1 MGSWCFEKDCN
12 FCNWYGMSASA
23 GFHIKASPRLTSKW
37 LRLDFW
43 TGGAL
48 LLAFFIALPLLS
60 VSFFAL
66 QPSGDIWHHLVTTVL
81 SRYVLTTIGLMLG
94 VGVGTLVIG
103 TCTAWLV
110 TLCRFPGRRI
120 FEWALLLPLAMPTY
134 VVAYVY
140 TDVFEFAGPVQTL
153 LRDIFGWESS
163 REYWFPE
170 IRSLGG
176 AIFVMTLTLYPYVYL
191 LARVAFVQQSV
202 CILEVSRTLG
212 KTAWQSFIS
221 IALPSARPSLII
233 GVSLVLMEALND
245 FGTVDFFAVET
256 LTAGIFDV
264 WLNMNNL
271 SGAAQLAVVALCF
284 VLLLLWAERKSR
296 TNQRYFNT
304 STRYQALP
312 SYQLQGAR
320 LLGATISCLLP
331 IGFGFILPSCILGYY
346 AWGFYEESISRNF
359 YSNLSNSLVL
369 SSLSATLSVL
379 AGIFLAYGVRLKE
392 NTLLKST
399 ARFAS
404 IGYAV
409 PGAVLAVGVLIPM
422 GKMDVFIQGFL
433 NNVFG
438 ISTGLFFSGTI
449 AAVTY
454 GYLSR
459 FLALSYGTMEASLMR
474 ITPNM
479 DGAARTL
486 GLGPGRTL
494 KRIHLPM
501 IRGGILAAAILVFV
515 DTMKEL
521 PMTIIL
527 RPFNF
532 ETLATHVH
540 QLASDELL
548 EESALGSLSIVAA
561 GLLPVVY
568 LSRTIRGARPGAEK

>member
-1 MGSWCFEKDCN
+1 
-12 FCNWYGMSASA
+12 MSVGDGLNIEA
-23 GFHIKASPRLTSKW
+23 FPRRFAK
-37 LRLDFW
+37 RFQLDFW
-43 TGGAL
+43 TSGTL
-48 LLAFFIALPLLS
+48 LLAFFIAAPLLA
-60 VSFFAL
+60 VSIFAL
-66 QPSGDIWHHLVTTVL
+66 QPSGDIWHHLLTTVL
-81 SRYVLTTIGLMLG
+81 SRYVMTTIGLM
-94 VGVGTLVIG
+94 VGVGIG
-103 TCTAWLV
+103 TLLIGTATAWLV

-120 FEWALLLPLAMPTY
+120 VEWALLLPMAMPTY

-153 LRDIFGWESS
+153 LRNIFGWESS
-163 REYWFPE
+163 RDYWFPE
-170 IRSLGG
+170 IRSLRG

-221 IALPSARPSLII
+221 IALPSARPSLVI

-304 STRYQALP
+304 STKYQALP
-312 SYQLQGAR
+312 SYQLRGIKM
-320 LLGATISCLLP
+320 LGAVISCLLP
-331 IGFGFILPSCILGYY
+331 IGFGFILPASILGYY
-346 AWGFYEESISRNF
+346 AWNYYEESISHDF
-359 YSNLSNSLVL
+359 YSILSNSLVL
-369 SSLSATLSVL
+369 SSLSAALSVL
-379 AGIFLAYGVRLKE
+379 AGIFLAYGARLQE
-392 NTLLKST
+392 NPLLKSA

-404 IGYAV
+404 VGYAV

-422 GKMDVFIQGFL
+422 GKIDVFIQGFL

-438 ISTGLFFSGTI
+438 ISTGLLFSGTI

-454 GYLSR
+454 GYLTR

-474 ITPNM
+474 VTPNM

-486 GLGPGRTL
+486 GLGPGKTL

-501 IRGGILAAAILVFV
+501 LRGGILAAAILVFV

-532 ETLATHVH
+532 ETLATQVH
-540 QLASDELL
+540 QLATDELL

-561 GLLPVVY
+561 GLLPVIY
-568 LSRTIRGARPGAEK
+568 LSRTIQGARPGAGK

>member
-1 MGSWCFEKDCN
+1 
-12 FCNWYGMSASA
+12 MSASA
-23 GFHIKASPRLTSKW
+23 GSKTEAFPRRYPK
-37 LRLDFW
+37 RFQLDFW
-43 TGGAL
+43 TSGTL
-48 LLAFFIALPLLS
+48 LLALFIAAPLLA
-60 VSFFAL
+60 VSIFAI
-66 QPSGDIWHHLVTTVL
+66 QPSDDIWHHLLTTVL
-81 SRYVLTTIGLMLG
+81 SRYVITTLGLMMG
-94 VGVGTLVIG
+94 VGMGTLLIG
-103 TCTAWLV
+103 TGAAWLV

-120 FEWALLLPLAMPTY
+120 LEWALLLPMAMPTY

-140 TDVFEFAGPVQTL
+140 TDVFEFSGPVQTL
-153 LRDIFGWESS
+153 LRNICGWES
-163 REYWFPE
+163 RRDYWFPE
-170 IRSLGG
+170 IRTLGG

-212 KTAWQSFIS
+212 KTVWQSFFS
-221 IALPSARPSLII
+221 IALPSARPSIII

-245 FGTVDFFAVET
+245 FGTVDFFSVET

-271 SGAAQLAVVALCF
+271 SGAAQIAVVSLCF
-284 VLLLLWAERKSR
+284 VLLLLWAEKKSR

-304 STRYQALP
+304 STKYQALP
-312 SYQLQGAR
+312 SYQLRGVKM
-320 LLGATISCLLP
+320 LGALSLCLFP
-331 IGFGFILPSCILGYY
+331 VGFGFILPSSVLGFY
-346 AWGFYEESISRNF
+346 AWNYYEESISRDF
-359 YSNLSNSLVL
+359 YSILCNSLVL
-369 SSLSATLSVL
+369 STLSAFLSVS
-379 AGIFLAYGVRLKE
+379 AGIFLAYGVRMKDCK
-392 NTLLKST
+392 LLKLT

-404 IGYAV
+404 VGYAV

-422 GKMDVFIQGFL
+422 GKIDVAIQGFL
-433 NNVFG
+433 NNIFG
-438 ISTGLFFSGTI
+438 ISTGLLLSGTI
-449 AAVTY
+449 AAVSY
-454 GYLSR
+454 GYLTR

-494 KRIHLPM
+494 KRVHLPM
-501 IRGGILAAAILVFV
+501 IRGGLLAAAILVFV

-540 QLASDELL
+540 QLATDELL
-548 EESALGSLSIVAA
+548 EESALGSLSIVVA
-561 GLLPVVY
+561 GLLPVIY
-568 LSRTIRGARPGAEK
+568 LSRTIRGARPGAG

>member
-1 MGSWCFEKDCN
+1 
-12 FCNWYGMSASA
+12 MSAGA
-23 GFHIKASPRLTSKW
+23 GFKIEAFPKRLAK
-37 LRLDFW
+37 RFPPDFW
-43 TGGAL
+43 TSGTL
-48 LLAFFIALPLLS
+48 LLAFFIATPLLA
-60 VSFFAL
+60 VIIFAL
-66 QPSGDIWHHLVTTVL
+66 QPSGDIWHHLFTTVL
-81 SRYVLTTIGLMLG
+81 SRYVTTTIGLMLG
-94 VGVGTLVIG
+94 VGICTLLIG
-103 TCTAWLV
+103 AGTAWLV
-110 TLCRFPGRRI
+110 TLCRFPGRPI
-120 FEWALLLPLAMPTY
+120 FEWALLLPLAMPAY

-153 LRDIFGWESS
+153 LRDIFRWESS
-163 REYWFPE
+163 RDYWFPE

-191 LARVAFVQQSV
+191 LARIAFLQQSV

-212 KTAWQSFIS
+212 KTAWRSFFS

-296 TNQRYFNT
+296 ANQRYFNT
-304 STRYQALP
+304 STKYQALP
-312 SYQLQGAR
+312 SYQLR
-320 LLGATISCLLP
+320 DVKMLGAVLTCLLP
-331 IGFGFILPSCILGYY
+331 IGFGFILPSSILGYY
-346 AWGFYEESISRNF
+346 AWNYYEESISRDY
-359 YSNLSNSLVL
+359 YSILFNSLIL
-369 SSLSATLSVL
+369 SSLSAALSVF
-379 AGIFLAYGVRLKE
+379 AGIFLAYGVRLQE
-392 NTLLKST
+392 NPLLKSA

-404 IGYAV
+404 VGYAV

-422 GKMDVFIQGFL
+422 GKLDVFIQGIL
-433 NNVFG
+433 NNVLG
-438 ISTGLFFSGTI
+438 ISTGLLFSGTI

-454 GYLSR
+454 GYLAR
-459 FLALSYGTMEASLMR
+459 FLALSYGAMEASLMR

-494 KRIHLPM
+494 RRIHLPM

-532 ETLATHVH
+532 ETLATQVH

-568 LSRTIRGARPGAEK
+568 LSRTIRGARPGAAK

>member
-1 MGSWCFEKDCN
+1 
-12 FCNWYGMSASA
+12 MSAGA
-23 GFHIKASPRLTSKW
+23 GLNIVAFP
-37 LRLDFW
+37 LRLAKWFQVDIW
-43 TGGAL
+43 TSGTL
-48 LLAFFIALPLLS
+48 LLALFIAAPLLS
-60 VSFFAL
+60 VGFLAL
-66 QPSGDIWHHLVTTVL
+66 QPSGDIWHHLLTTVL
-81 SRYVLTTIGLMLG
+81 SRYVMTTIGLMMG
-94 VGVGTLVIG
+94 VGIGTLLIG
-103 TCTAWLV
+103 TGTAWLV

-120 FEWALLLPLAMPTY
+120 FEWALLLPLAMPAY

-140 TDVFEFAGPVQTL
+140 TDVFEFAGPAQTL
-153 LRDIFGWESS
+153 LRAIFGWESS
-163 REYWFPE
+163 RDYWFPE

-176 AIFVMTLTLYPYVYL
+176 AIFVMTVTLYPYVYL

-212 KTAWQSFIS
+212 KTAWQSFFS

-271 SGAAQLAVVALCF
+271 PGAAQLAVVALCF

-296 TNQRYFNT
+296 SNQRYFNM
-304 STRYQALP
+304 STKYQALP
-312 SYQLQGAR
+312 CYQLRGVKKFGAV
-320 LLGATISCLLP
+320 ISCLLP
-331 IGFGFILPSCILGYY
+331 IGLGFILPSCILGYY
-346 AWGFYEESISRNF
+346 AWSYYEESISRDF
-359 YSNLSNSLVL
+359 YSILSNSLIL
-369 SSLSATLSVL
+369 STLSATLSVL
-379 AGIFLAYGVRLKE
+379 AGIYLAYAVRLKD
-392 NTLLKST
+392 NKLLKST

-409 PGAVLAVGVLIPM
+409 PGAVLAVGVLFPM

-433 NNVFG
+433 KNNFN
-438 ISTGLFFSGTI
+438 ISAGLLFSGTI

-454 GYLSR
+454 GYLTR
-459 FLALSYGTMEASLMR
+459 FLALSYGTMEASLVR

-486 GLGPGRTL
+486 GLGPARTL

-568 LSRTIRGARPGAEK
+568 LSRTIRDARPGAGK

>member
-1 MGSWCFEKDCN
+1 MNID
-12 FCNWYGMSASA
+12 
-23 GFHIKASPRLTSKW
+23 ASPRRLTKW
-37 LRLDFW
+37 FQIDFW
-43 TGGAL
+43 TSGTL
-48 LLAFFIALPLLS
+48 LLAFFIAGPLLS
-60 VSFFAL
+60 VGILAL
-66 QPSGDIWHHLVTTVL
+66 KPSGDIWHHLLTTVL
-81 SRYVLTTIGLMLG
+81 SRYVMTTLGLMLG
-94 VGVGTLVIG
+94 VGIGTLLIG

-120 FEWALLLPLAMPTY
+120 FEWALLLPLAMPAY

-140 TDVFEFAGPVQTL
+140 TDVFEFAGPVQEL
-153 LRDIFGWESS
+153 LRGVFGWESS
-163 REYWFPE
+163 RDYWFPE

-176 AIFVMTLTLYPYVYL
+176 AIFVMTATLYPYVYL

-212 KTAWQSFIS
+212 KTAWQSFFS

-264 WLNMNNL
+264 WLNLNNV
-271 SGAAQLAVVALCF
+271 SGASQLAVVAICF

-296 TNQRYFNT
+296 SNQRFHNT
-304 STRYQALP
+304 STKYQALP
-312 SYQLQGAR
+312 SYQLRGAKMF
-320 LLGATISCLLP
+320 GAVILCLLP
-331 IGFGFILPSCILGYY
+331 IGFGFILPSYILGYY
-346 AWGFYEESISRNF
+346 AWGFYEESISRDF
-359 YSNLSNSLVL
+359 YSILSNSLVL
-369 SSLSATLSVL
+369 SSLSAVLSVL

-392 NTLLKST
+392 NTLLKSA

-422 GKMDVFIQGFL
+422 GKVDVAIQGFFR
-433 NNVFG
+433 NAFG
-438 ISTGLFFSGTI
+438 ISTGLLFSGTI
-449 AAVTY
+449 VAVTY
-454 GYLSR
+454 GYLAR
-459 FLALSYGTMEASLMR
+459 FLALSYGTVEASLMK

-486 GLGPGRTL
+486 GMGPVRTL

-501 IRGGILAAAILVFV
+501 IRGGILAAGILVFV

-548 EESALGSLSIVAA
+548 EESALGSLSIAAA
-561 GLLPVVY
+561 GLLPVIY
-568 LSRTIRGARPGAEK
+568 LSRTIRGSRPGGEK

>member
-1 MGSWCFEKDCN
+1 
-12 FCNWYGMSASA
+12 MSAGA
-23 GFHIKASPRLTSKW
+23 GLNIVAFPR
-37 LRLDFW
+37 RLAKRFQVDFW
-43 TGGAL
+43 TSGTL
-48 LLAFFIALPLLS
+48 LLALFIAAPLLS
-60 VSFFAL
+60 VSYLAL
-66 QPSGDIWHHLVTTVL
+66 QPSGDIWHHLLTTVL
-81 SRYVLTTIGLMLG
+81 SRYVITTIGLMLG
-94 VGVGTLVIG
+94 VGIGTLLIG
-103 TCTAWLV
+103 AGTAWLV

-120 FEWALLLPLAMPTY
+120 FEWALLLPLAMPAY

-140 TDVFEFAGPVQTL
+140 TDVFEYAGPVQTL
-153 LRDIFGWESS
+153 LRAIFGWESS
-163 REYWFPE
+163 RDYWFPE

-176 AIFVMTLTLYPYVYL
+176 AIFVMTVTLYPYVYL

-212 KTAWQSFIS
+212 KTAWQSFFS

-296 TNQRYFNT
+296 SNQRYFNT
-304 STRYQALP
+304 STKFQALP
-312 SYQLQGAR
+312 SYQLRGIKMLCA
-320 LLGATISCLLP
+320 ASFCLLP
-331 IGFGFILPSCILGYY
+331 IGFGFIVPSCILGYY
-346 AWGFYEESISRNF
+346 AWGFYEESISRDF
-359 YSNLSNSLVL
+359 YSILSNSLVL
-369 SSLSATLSVL
+369 STLSATLSVV
-379 AGIFLAYGVRLKE
+379 AGIYLAYAVRLKD
-392 NTLLKST
+392 NKLLKST

-433 NNVFG
+433 NNTFG
-438 ISTGLFFSGTI
+438 ISSGLFFSGTI
-449 AAVTY
+449 AAVSY
-454 GYLSR
+454 GYLAR

-486 GLGPGRTL
+486 GLGPARTL
-494 KRIHLPM
+494 KRIHIPM

-532 ETLATHVH
+532 ETLATQVH
-540 QLASDELL
+540 QLATDELL

-568 LSRTIRGARPGAEK
+568 LSRTIRDARPGAGK

>member
-1 MGSWCFEKDCN
+1 
-12 FCNWYGMSASA
+12 MSAGA
-23 GFHIKASPRLTSKW
+23 GLNIEAFPRRLAK
-37 LRLDFW
+37 RFQLDFW
-43 TGGAL
+43 TSGTL
-48 LLAFFIALPLLS
+48 LLAFFIAAPLLA
-60 VSFFAL
+60 VSTFAL
-66 QPSGDIWHHLVTTVL
+66 QPSGDIWHHLLTTVL
-81 SRYVLTTIGLMLG
+81 SRYVMTTIGLM
-94 VGVGTLVIG
+94 VGVGIG
-103 TCTAWLV
+103 TLLIGTATAWLV

-120 FEWALLLPLAMPTY
+120 VEWALLLPMAMPTY

-153 LRDIFGWESS
+153 SRNIFGWESS
-163 REYWFPE
+163 RDYWFPE

-212 KTAWQSFIS
+212 KTAWQGFIS
-221 IALPSARPSLII
+221 IALPSARPSLVI

-271 SGAAQLAVVALCF
+271 SGAAQLAVIALCF

-304 STRYQALP
+304 STKYQALP
-312 SYQLQGAR
+312 SYQLRGIKM
-320 LLGATISCLLP
+320 LGAVLTCLLP
-331 IGFGFILPSCILGYY
+331 IGFGFILPSSILGYY
-346 AWGFYEESISRNF
+346 AWNYYEESISHDF
-359 YSNLSNSLVL
+359 YSILSNSLVL

-379 AGIFLAYGVRLKE
+379 AGIFLAYGVRLQE
-392 NTLLKST
+392 NPLLKSA
-399 ARFAS
+399 ARLAS
-404 IGYAV
+404 VGYAV

-422 GKMDVFIQGFL
+422 GKIDVFIQGFL
-433 NNVFG
+433 SNIFG
-438 ISTGLFFSGTI
+438 ISTGLLFSGTI

-454 GYLSR
+454 GYLTR

-474 ITPNM
+474 VTPNM

-486 GLGPGRTL
+486 GLGPGKTL

-501 IRGGILAAAILVFV
+501 LRGDILAAAILVFV

-532 ETLATHVH
+532 ETLATQVH
-540 QLASDELL
+540 QLATDELL

-561 GLLPVVY
+561 GLLPVIY
-568 LSRTIRGARPGAEK
+568 LSRTIRGTRPGAGK

>member
-1 MGSWCFEKDCN
+1 M
-12 FCNWYGMSASA
+12 A
-23 GFHIKASPRLTSKW
+23 KW
-37 LRLDFW
+37 FQIDFW
-43 TGGAL
+43 TSGSL
-48 LLAFFIALPLLS
+48 LLAFFIAIPLLS
-60 VSFFAL
+60 VSILAL
-66 QPSGDIWHHLVTTVL
+66 NPSGDIWHHLLTTVL
-81 SRYVLTTIGLMLG
+81 SRYVMTTIGLM
-94 VGVGTLVIG
+94 VGVGIGTLLIG

-120 FEWALLLPLAMPTY
+120 FEWALLLPLAMPAY

-140 TDVFEFAGPVQTL
+140 TDVLEFAGPVQAL
-153 LRDIFGWESS
+153 LRNIFGWESS
-163 REYWFPE
+163 RDYWFPE

-212 KTAWQSFIS
+212 KTAWQSFFS
-221 IALPSARPSLII
+221 IALPSARPSLFI
-233 GVSLVLMEALND
+233 GVSLVLMETLND

-264 WLNMNNL
+264 WLNLNNL
-271 SGAAQLAVVALCF
+271 SGAAQLAVIALCF

-296 TNQRYFNT
+296 SNQRFHNT
-304 STRYQALP
+304 STKYQALP
-312 SYQLQGAR
+312 SYQLKRAKMFGAVI
-320 LLGATISCLLP
+320 LCVLP
-331 IGFGFILPSCILGYY
+331 IGFGFFLPSCVLGYY
-346 AWGFYEESISRNF
+346 ALGFYEESISRDF
-359 YSNLSNSLVL
+359 YSILSNSLVL
-369 SSLSATLSVL
+369 SSLSAILSVS

-392 NTLLKST
+392 STLLKLA

-422 GKMDVFIQGFL
+422 GKIDVVIQGYL
-433 NNVFG
+433 KNVFG
-438 ISTGLFFSGTI
+438 ISTGLLFSGTI
-449 AAVTY
+449 AAVSY
-454 GYLSR
+454 GYLTR
-459 FLALSYGTMEASLMR
+459 FLALSYGTVEASLMR

-486 GLGPGRTL
+486 GLGPMKTL
-494 KRIHLPM
+494 ERIHLPL

-561 GLLPVVY
+561 GLLPVIY
-568 LSRTIRGARPGAEK
+568 LSRTIREARPGGGK

>member
-1 MGSWCFEKDCN
+1 MN
-12 FCNWYGMSASA
+12 A
-23 GFHIKASPRLTSKW
+23 GAGLNIEAFPRRLAK
-37 LRLDFW
+37 RFQLDFW
-43 TGGAL
+43 TSGTL
-48 LLAFFIALPLLS
+48 LLAFFIAVPLLA
-60 VSFFAL
+60 VSIFAL
-66 QPSGDIWHHLVTTVL
+66 QPSGDIWHHLLTTVL
-81 SRYVLTTIGLMLG
+81 SRYVMTTIGLMLG
-94 VGVGTLVIG
+94 VGIGTLLIG
-103 TCTAWLV
+103 TATAWLV

-120 FEWALLLPLAMPTY
+120 FEWALLLPMAMPAY

-140 TDVFEFAGPVQTL
+140 TDVFEFAGPAQTL

-163 REYWFPE
+163 RDYWFPE

-176 AIFVMTLTLYPYVYL
+176 AIFVMTITLYPYVYL

-212 KTAWQSFIS
+212 KTAWRSFIS

-304 STRYQALP
+304 STKYQALP
-312 SYQLQGAR
+312 SYQLRGAKMF
-320 LLGATISCLLP
+320 GAAISCLLP
-331 IGFGFILPSCILGYY
+331 IGFGFILPASILGYY
-346 AWGFYEESISRNF
+346 AWNYYEDSISRDY
-359 YSNLSNSLVL
+359 YSILSNSLVL
-369 SSLSATLSVL
+369 SSLSAVLSVL
-379 AGIFLAYGVRLKE
+379 AGIFLAYGVRLQE
-392 NTLLKST
+392 NPLLKSA

-422 GKMDVFIQGFL
+422 GKMDVVIQGFL
-433 NNVFG
+433 KNVFG
-438 ISTGLFFSGTI
+438 ISTGLLFSGTI

-454 GYLSR
+454 GYLTR

-486 GLGPGRTL
+486 GLGPARTL
-494 KRIHLPM
+494 KHVHIPM

-532 ETLATHVH
+532 ETLATQVH
-540 QLASDELL
+540 QLATDELL

-568 LSRTIRGARPGAEK
+568 LSRTIRRARPGAGK

>member
-1 MGSWCFEKDCN
+1 
-12 FCNWYGMSASA
+12 MSAGVGLNKEA
-23 GFHIKASPRLTSKW
+23 FPRGLAK
-37 LRLDFW
+37 RFQLDFW
-43 TGGAL
+43 TSGTL
-48 LLAFFIALPLLS
+48 LFAFFIAAPLLA
-60 VSFFAL
+60 VSMFAL
-66 QPSGDIWHHLVTTVL
+66 QPSGNIWHHLVTTVL
-81 SRYVLTTIGLMLG
+81 SRYVTTTIGLMLG
-94 VGVGTLVIG
+94 VGIGTLLIG
-103 TCTAWLV
+103 AATAWLV

-120 FEWALLLPLAMPTY
+120 FEWALLLPMAMPAY

-140 TDVFEFAGPVQTL
+140 TDVFEFAGPVQML
-153 LRDIFGWESS
+153 LRNIFGWESS
-163 REYWFPE
+163 RDYWFPE

-212 KTAWQSFIS
+212 KTAWQSFVS

-304 STRYQALP
+304 STKYQALP
-312 SYQLQGAR
+312 SYQLRGIKM
-320 LLGATISCLLP
+320 LGAVISCLLP
-331 IGFGFILPSCILGYY
+331 IGFGFILPASILGYY
-346 AWGFYEESISRNF
+346 AWNYYEESISHDF
-359 YSNLSNSLVL
+359 YSILSNSLLL
-369 SSLSATLSVL
+369 SSLSAALSVL
-379 AGIFLAYGVRLKE
+379 AGIFLAYGVRLQE
-392 NTLLKST
+392 NPLLKSA

-404 IGYAV
+404 VGYAV

-422 GKMDVFIQGFL
+422 GKIDVFIQGFL
-433 NNVFG
+433 NNIFG
-438 ISTGLFFSGTI
+438 ISTGLLFSGTI

-454 GYLSR
+454 GYLTR

-474 ITPNM
+474 VTPNM

-486 GLGPGRTL
+486 GLGPGKTL

-501 IRGGILAAAILVFV
+501 LRGGILAAAILVFV

-532 ETLATHVH
+532 ETLATQVH
-540 QLASDELL
+540 QLATDELL

-561 GLLPVVY
+561 GLLPVIY
-568 LSRTIRGARPGAEK
+568 LSRTIRGTRPGAGK

>member
-1 MGSWCFEKDCN
+1 M
-12 FCNWYGMSASA
+12 A
-23 GFHIKASPRLTSKW
+23 KW
-37 LRLDFW
+37 FQIDFW
-43 TGGAL
+43 TSGSL
-48 LLAFFIALPLLS
+48 LLAFFIAIPLLS
-60 VSFFAL
+60 VSILAL
-66 QPSGDIWHHLVTTVL
+66 NPSGDIWHHLLTTVL
-81 SRYVLTTIGLMLG
+81 SRYVMTTIGLM
-94 VGVGTLVIG
+94 VGVGIGTLLIG

-120 FEWALLLPLAMPTY
+120 FEWALLLPLAMPAY

-140 TDVFEFAGPVQTL
+140 TDVLEFAGPVQAL
-153 LRDIFGWESS
+153 LRNIFGWESS
-163 REYWFPE
+163 RDYWFPE

-212 KTAWQSFIS
+212 KTAWQSFFS
-221 IALPSARPSLII
+221 IALPSARPSLFI
-233 GVSLVLMEALND
+233 GVSLVLMETLND

-264 WLNMNNL
+264 WLNLNNL
-271 SGAAQLAVVALCF
+271 SGAAQLAVIALCF

-296 TNQRYFNT
+296 SNQRFHNT
-304 STRYQALP
+304 STKYQALP
-312 SYQLQGAR
+312 SYQLKRAKMFGAVI
-320 LLGATISCLLP
+320 LCVLP
-331 IGFGFILPSCILGYY
+331 IGFGFILPSCVLGYY
-346 AWGFYEESISRNF
+346 ALGFYEVSISRDF
-359 YSNLSNSLVL
+359 YSILSNSLVL
-369 SSLSATLSVL
+369 SSLSAILSVS

-392 NTLLKST
+392 STLLKLA

-422 GKMDVFIQGFL
+422 GKIDVVIQGYL
-433 NNVFG
+433 KNVFG
-438 ISTGLFFSGTI
+438 ISTGLLFSGTI
-449 AAVTY
+449 AAVSY
-454 GYLSR
+454 GYLTR
-459 FLALSYGTMEASLMR
+459 FLALSYGTVEASLMR

-486 GLGPGRTL
+486 GLGPMKTL
-494 KRIHLPM
+494 ERIHLPL

-561 GLLPVVY
+561 GLLPVIY
-568 LSRTIRGARPGAEK
+568 LSRTIREARPGGGK